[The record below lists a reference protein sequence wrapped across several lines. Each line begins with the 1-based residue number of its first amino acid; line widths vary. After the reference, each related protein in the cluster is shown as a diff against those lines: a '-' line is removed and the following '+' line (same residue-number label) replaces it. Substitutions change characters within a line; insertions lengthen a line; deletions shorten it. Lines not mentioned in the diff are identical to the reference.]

1 MKYSY
6 TRGFGGNDRMTNEAV
21 GRVFD
26 WMELI
31 ASFDYEEHGCYM
43 ESEIPK
49 QHYCD
54 RTVPG

>member
-1 MKYSY
+1 MA
-6 TRGFGGNDRMTNEAV
+6 NEAV
-21 GRVFD
+21 GRISD

-31 ASFDYEEHGCYM
+31 ASFDYEEHDCYM